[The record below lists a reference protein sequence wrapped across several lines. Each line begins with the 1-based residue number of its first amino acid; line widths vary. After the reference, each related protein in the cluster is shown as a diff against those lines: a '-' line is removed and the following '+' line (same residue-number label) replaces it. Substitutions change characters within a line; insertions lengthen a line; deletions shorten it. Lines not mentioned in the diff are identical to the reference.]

1 MVGPESISG
10 MPYLRIIQLDHNAIH
25 CIHGEVRPSHSF
37 KTTILEKLDY
47 DRYES
52 FGGFQ
57 PIISVIVTGLAFD
70 RPKKMFNQYNIIK
83 TRTSLF

>member
-25 CIHGEVRPSHSF
+25 CIHGEVRPSPTL
-37 KTTILEKLDY
+37 KTTIPDNLDY
-47 DRYES
+47 DRYKS
-52 FGGFQ
+52 FSGFQ

-70 RPKKMFNQYNIIK
+70 RRCLTNI
-83 TRTSLF
+83 TL

>member
-37 KTTILEKLDY
+37 KTTIPDKLEY

-52 FGGFQ
+52 FGGFR
-57 PIISVIVTGLAFD
+57 S
-70 RPKKMFNQYNIIK
+70 
-83 TRTSLF
+83 